1 MRRWAIE
8 GVPGR
13 GAARRGVCLLLASA
27 CLLLSGCAA
36 LLYPDYHQSEPHAN
50 RYWEDSGNEI
60 LRAESYQDLVNTLL
74 LLVEQH
80 ADTGLLRLYLTDVD
94 YITALDMMKKAIAE
108 VQLET
113 AMGSYAL
120 ESMDFDME
128 ELRNSYYQVELT
140 PAYRRT
146 AEEAAAIQKAASSS
160 SVYELARSAWERGQD
175 GLTVRYAY
183 QAETPEEIRSGLR
196 LLQIQLEEI
205 PVETLSPEEPPV
217 QEETPAEEG
226 ESAAPA
232 PEAAFPEGYTPWTVQ
247 FYPPEGESTIVEI
260 LFFPGES
267 LP

>member
-1 MRRWAIE
+1 MIPYPDERRS
-8 GVPGR
+8 PPLKKR
-13 GAARRGVCLLLASA
+13 LSCLA
-27 CLLLSGCAA
+27 AA
-36 LLYPDYHQSEPHAN
+36 LLLLLPAGCSLDRQYSVVEPHEN
-50 RYWEDSGNEI
+50 QYWESTADDI

-108 VQLET
+108 VQVET
-113 AMGSYAL
+113 AIGSYVL

-140 PAYRRT
+140 PAYHRT